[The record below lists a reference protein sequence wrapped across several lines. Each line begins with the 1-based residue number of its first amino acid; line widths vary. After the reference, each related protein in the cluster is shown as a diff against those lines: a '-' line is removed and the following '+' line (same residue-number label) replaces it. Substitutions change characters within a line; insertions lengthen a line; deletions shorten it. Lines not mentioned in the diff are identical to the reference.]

1 MHRNKKKDIE
11 QIANKVGCEKNEI
24 FNGMQGENITNVR
37 EKIGIYDG
45 MQGEII
51 TGIKRR
57 GQDEKFIAKVGPA
70 FTAR

>member
-1 MHRNKKKDIE
+1 M
-11 QIANKVGCEKNEI
+11 GCENIEF
-24 FNGMQGENITNVR
+24 FNGMQGENITKVR

-57 GQDEKFIAKVGPA
+57 GQE
-70 FTAR
+70 